1 MPPSPIFSRSVKWP
15 RLSACIAFMVSRRSA
30 SRAELL
36 LFGRRRSLLIGVTR
50 ERVQDALELH
60 AVALLF
66 EQAERPQRPERS
78 GVAQELVNEQLRL
91 RLLELPGFALVFA
104 QQKSLVRGD
113 PQAIAGVGC
122 DRRQPPRYR

>member
-36 LFGRRRSLLIGVTR
+36 LFGRRRGSLLIGVTR

-91 RLLELPGFALVFA
+91 RLLELPGFAQIGRA
-104 QQKSLVRGD
+104 SCRE
-113 PQAIAGVGC
+113 
-122 DRRQPPRYR
+122 